1 MRGNLPS
8 AISMALDA
16 AAAAMAAVPIS
27 SNRPSAKVF
36 PSRAVNEGSGESS
49 QVEAT
54 SNKGLG

>member
-1 MRGNLPS
+1 
-8 AISMALDA
+8 MALDA